1 MQILCPLRSARV
13 SLAAL
18 ACLLAAGAP
27 PALAADA
34 PALAAEL
41 ARLRAEV
48 ETLSGSIQSELD
60 DRRMRL
66 RGLQAQRT
74 ELELE
79 LQRESMRLTQAQT
92 RIEAQRAAV
101 SEATAARDA
110 VGPAVS
116 AAILTIKQAVSAGL
130 PYRTAEREAE
140 LASLTERL
148 DDKLLTPAV
157 VLARLWERVEDELRL
172 ARQSG
177 LDRQVIAVDGVEA
190 LADVIHVGMVMLY
203 FRLADGRAGRAVRD
217 GLGWR
222 YAVLSGELDAA
233 QLATLFDAF
242 GKRLR
247 TGYFELP
254 SALPALAGVAR

>member
-1 MQILCPLRSARV
+1 MKTRHLL
-13 SLAAL
+13 LAAL
-18 ACLLAAGAP
+18 ALLASRPAP
-27 PALAADA
+27 ARAADA

-60 DRRMRL
+60 ERRMRL

-92 RIEAQRAAV
+92 RIEAQRAVVA
-101 SEATAARDA
+101 EAHAARDA
-110 VGPAVS
+110 VGPAIRE
-116 AAILTIKQAVSAGL
+116 AIATIRQSVATGL

-140 LASLTERL
+140 LTTLAERL
-148 DDKLLTPAV
+148 DGGLLTPGA

-177 LDRQVIAVDGVEA
+177 MDRQVITVDGTEA
-190 LADVIHVGMVMLY
+190 LADVVHVGMVMLY
-203 FRLADGRAGRAVRD
+203 FRLADGRAGRAVRE

-222 YAVLSGELDAA
+222 YEVLTSEADRAD
-233 QLATLFDAF
+233 LALLFDAF
-242 GKRLR
+242 DKRLR
-247 TGYFELP
+247 SGYFELP
-254 SALPALAGVAR
+254 SALPAQLGGSR

>member
-1 MQILCPLRSARV
+1 MKTWQPTPISVSALGLV
-13 SLAAL
+13 T
-18 ACLLAAGAP
+18 CLLAAAP
-27 PALAADA
+27 SALAADA
-34 PALAAEL
+34 PSLAAEL
-41 ARLRAEV
+41 ARLRTEV
-48 ETLSGSIQSELD
+48 ETLSGSIQGELD

-92 RIEAQRAAV
+92 RIDAQRAAV
-101 SEATAARDA
+101 AEATAARDA
-110 VGPAVS
+110 VGPAVR
-116 AAILTIKQAVSAGL
+116 AAILTIKQAVSTGL
-130 PYRTAEREAE
+130 PYRTAERAAE
-140 LASLTERL
+140 LTSLTERL
-148 DDKLLTPAV
+148 DDKLLTPAA

-177 LDRQVIAVDGVEA
+177 LDRQVIAVEGVEA

-203 FRLADGRAGRAVRD
+203 FRLADGRSGRAVRE

-222 YAVLSGELDAA
+222 YQVLSAEVDKA
-233 QLATLFDAF
+233 QLAALFDAF

-254 SALPALAGVAR
+254 TALPDLAGAAR